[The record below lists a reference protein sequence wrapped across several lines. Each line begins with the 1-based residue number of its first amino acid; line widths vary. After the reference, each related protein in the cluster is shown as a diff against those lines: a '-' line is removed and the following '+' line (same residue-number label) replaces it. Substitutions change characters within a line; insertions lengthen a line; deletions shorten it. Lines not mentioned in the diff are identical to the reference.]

1 MDRGP
6 CASTIHETVRRD
18 ATPKVGREREREMR
32 GKCERLLD
40 EREGNEEAR
49 EGGREGAAGGEIE
62 ETRKKKKCRREREV
76 RAAAFSEW
84 QRLVAS
90 DRE

>member
-1 MDRGP
+1 MTQLQRWV
-6 CASTIHETVRRD
+6 E
-18 ATPKVGREREREMR
+18 KEREMR

-40 EREGNEEAR
+40 EREGNEER
-49 EGGREGAAGGEIE
+49 EKE
-62 ETRKKKKCRREREV
+62 EEKEQQEERSKTRKKKKCRREREV